1 VTTTHPIIV
10 FTDGAS
16 KRNPGPGGWGVVI
29 VTPDGHVTELGGGA
43 PLTTNNKMELTGAIE
58 ALTCLRDVPGK
69 VAVYTD
75 STYVI
80 QGIES
85 WVHNWKRRGWK
96 TATGGEV
103 LNRELWED
111 LSALTAARPPRSMS
125 WHYVRGH
132 VGIPGNERVDAIADA
147 YAVKGR
153 TDLYERA
160 GAQQAGWWRWGQ
172 QQRTFEGPG
181 LLVPECRGR
190 HADAAYHVGRLRTA
204 CERPIRR
211 AVQEGHERCGPGRD
225 PALVGLRPRR
235 RLAPFRR
242 ARGRHQPM
250 RPRSIERGR
259 VSTRFLPRR
268 LAS

>member
-153 TDLYERA
+153 TDLYEGPLA
-160 GAQQAGWWRWGQ
+160 GYGIPILDIPADTSVPARRKPAGGAGGSSSGRSK
-172 QQRTFEGPG
+172 GP
-181 LLVPECRGR
+181 
-190 HADAAYHVGRLRTA
+190 AYSYLSVVDGT
-204 CERPIRR
+204 
-211 AVQEGHERCGPGRD
+211 
-225 PALVGLRPRR
+225 
-235 RLAPFRR
+235 
-242 ARGRHQPM
+242 PM
-250 RPRSIERGR
+250 RHTTWADCEQRVKGRSGA
-259 VSTRFLPRR
+259 RFKKATSDVDQAVILRSWGFDPG
-268 LAS
+268 AV